1 MLKIVIPPSDG
12 WNEEKEEFVNF
23 AGKTLSLEHSLVSV
37 AKWEARWHKPF
48 LDSTNKTVE
57 EVIDYVRCMTLT
69 QNVDPSVYSFLT
81 EDNFKQINDYINDTM
96 TATWFVENENRRR
109 KSSSEKITSELVYYW
124 MIAFNIPMECQKW
137 HFNRLM
143 TLIRICEIKNEEQ
156 YGKSNKMPKSALV
169 NKYASL
175 NAARRKA
182 WNTKG

>member
-48 LDSTNKTVE
+48 LDKQNKTVE

-96 TATWFVENENRRR
+96 TATWFVENENRR

-169 NKYASL
+169 NRYASL